1 MNELLLR
8 DTYMEREEQGKLHLE
23 TVMTPQMQ
31 ADRATG
37 LPRGLFFLSS
47 FFFFSFLHKRRAFS
61 RSGILIFFFLLAIQ
75 LLLHL
80 SHLRA
85 SHLSPK
91 KMISVHV
98 A

>member
-47 FFFFSFLHKRRAFS
+47 FFFFLFSTREELFLGQGF
-61 RSGILIFFFLLAIQ
+61 
-75 LLLHL
+75 
-80 SHLRA
+80 
-85 SHLSPK
+85 
-91 KMISVHV
+91 
-98 A
+98 